1 MFRESHWSPNNYMPR
16 LSSTYRTRVTPKVE
30 ELNMD
35 DWQFGPAQE
44 LRRAFILDDTKL
56 GPIYWYRPGKTAA
69 VIMSVDDI
77 FPGTSQNVYE
87 AGGDLERGALGRLL
101 WLLERHP
108 QLQLTLFVTPDWR
121 RISPIADRFWRHVPW
136 LRDRLYLTR
145 VLPKGTMD
153 IRNHP
158 EFVAFLN
165 SMPRAEIAIHGLHHI
180 HQGHSVSV
188 EFQHQERAACAGM
201 LAEAIRI
208 FEESGLRYVR
218 GFQPPG
224 WNCGLAL
231 QQACR
236 DVGIEWVASARD
248 IQTPVS
254 KDAKT
259 AMSGL
264 RGVSMLFPERIA
276 PNLMH
281 ISTNFQ
287 ATSAPERA
295 FDILDAGGILSI
307 KAHITKNVPGYT
319 HLDGVDDLYMNYLD
333 RLFDDIEQ
341 RYGDAIDWTTL
352 GRLAGSLSAS
362 SPTLLPERT
371 ATQAIAYR
379 AAQLKTGEAILSPDG
394 KREVRWLLLSRL
406 EIGCSEPR

>member
-1 MFRESHWSPNNYMPR
+1 
-16 LSSTYRTRVTPKVE
+16 
-30 ELNMD
+30 MD

-44 LRRAFILDDTKL
+44 LRRAFLLDDTML
-56 GPIYWYRPGKTAA
+56 EPIYLYPPGKSAA
-69 VIMSVDDI
+69 VVMSVDDV
-77 FPGTSQNVYE
+77 FPGTSQSAYE
-87 AGGDLERGALGRLL
+87 AGGDLERGVLGRLL

-121 RISPIADRFWRHVPW
+121 RISPVAHRLWRHLPW
-136 LRDRLYLTR
+136 LCDRVYLAS

-153 IRNHP
+153 VRNHP

-165 SMPRAEIAIHGLHHI
+165 AMPRAEIAIHGLHHI
-180 HQGHSVSV
+180 NQGHSVSV
-188 EFQHQERAACAGM
+188 EFQNQNRAESAAM

-218 GFQPPG
+218 GLQPPG
-224 WNCGLAL
+224 WSCGLAL

-254 KDAKT
+254 KDSKT

-264 RGVSMLFPERIA
+264 SGVSMLFPERIA
-276 PNLMH
+276 PNLVH

-307 KAHITKNVPGYT
+307 KAHITKNVPG
-319 HLDGVDDLYMNYLD
+319 HLHLGGVDDLYMTYLD
-333 RLFDDIEQ
+333 RLLDDIEQ

-352 GRLAGSLSAS
+352 DRLATSLSGSSSAS
-362 SPTLLPERT
+362 LPEKT
-371 ATQAIAYR
+371 VVEPVAYR
-379 AAQLKTGEAILSPDG
+379 AA
-394 KREVRWLLLSRL
+394 
-406 EIGCSEPR
+406 

>member
-1 MFRESHWSPNNYMPR
+1 
-16 LSSTYRTRVTPKVE
+16 
-30 ELNMD
+30 MD
-35 DWQFGPAQE
+35 GWQFAAAQE
-44 LRRAFILDDTKL
+44 LRRAFILDDAKL
-56 GPIYWYRPGKTAA
+56 GPIYWYCPGKSAA
-69 VIMSVDDI
+69 VVMSVDDI
-77 FPGTSQNVYE
+77 FPGTSQSAYE

-136 LRDRLYLTR
+136 LRDRVYLAR

-153 IRNHP
+153 IRKHP
-158 EFVAFLN
+158 EFVGFLN
-165 SMPRAEIAIHGLHHI
+165 AMPRTEIALHGLHHVNL
-180 HQGHSVSV
+180 GHSVSV
-188 EFQHQERAACAGM
+188 EFEHRNRAACAGM
-201 LAEAIRI
+201 LAKAMQI

-218 GFQPPG
+218 GLQPPG
-224 WNCGLAL
+224 WTCSSAL

-236 DVGIEWVASARD
+236 DVGIEWVACARD

-264 RGVSMLFPERIA
+264 HDVSMLFPERIA
-276 PNLMH
+276 PGLLHM
-281 ISTNFQ
+281 STNFQ

-307 KAHITKNVPGYT
+307 KAHITKNVPGHT

-333 RLFDDIEQ
+333 RLFCDIEQ
-341 RYGDAIDWTTL
+341 RYGDAVDWTTL
-352 GRLAGSLSAS
+352 GRLATSLSAS
-362 SPTLLPERT
+362 SPMSLPAKT
-371 ATQAIAYR
+371 ATQVTAYR
-379 AAQLKTGEAILSPDG
+379 AA
-394 KREVRWLLLSRL
+394 
-406 EIGCSEPR
+406 

>member
-1 MFRESHWSPNNYMPR
+1 M
-16 LSSTYRTRVTPKVE
+16 PKVKD
-30 ELNMD
+30 LDMD
-35 DWQFGPAQE
+35 DSHFGPAQE
-44 LRRAFILDDTKL
+44 VRKAFILDDTRL
-56 GPIYWYRPGKTAA
+56 GPIHWYRPGKSAA
-69 VIMSVDDI
+69 VVMSVDDI
-77 FPGTSQNVYE
+77 FPGTSQSAYE
-87 AGGDLERGALGRLL
+87 AGGDLERGVFGRLL

-108 QLQLTLFVTPDWR
+108 QLELTLFVTPDWR
-121 RISPIADRFWRHVPW
+121 RISPVPHRFWRHVPW
-136 LRDRLYLTR
+136 LRDRVYLAK

-153 IRNHP
+153 LRKHP

-165 SMPRAEIAIHGLHHI
+165 TMPRTETAIHGLHHI
-180 HQGHSVSV
+180 HPGRSISV
-188 EFQHQERAACAGM
+188 EFQRQERAACAGM

-224 WNCGLAL
+224 WTCGVAL

-248 IQTPVS
+248 IQTAVS
-254 KDAKT
+254 KEART

-307 KAHITKNVPGYT
+307 KAHITKSVPGHT

-352 GRLAGSLSAS
+352 GRLATSLSAS
-362 SPTLLPERT
+362 SPTLLSENT
-371 ATQAIAYR
+371 ATQPIAHR
-379 AAQLKTGEAILSPDG
+379 AA
-394 KREVRWLLLSRL
+394 
-406 EIGCSEPR
+406 

>member
-1 MFRESHWSPNNYMPR
+1 
-16 LSSTYRTRVTPKVE
+16 
-30 ELNMD
+30 MD
-35 DWQFGPAQE
+35 GWQFGPANE

-56 GPIYWYRPGKTAA
+56 GPIYWYRPGKPAA
-69 VIMSVDDI
+69 VVMSVDDI
-77 FPGTSQNVYE
+77 FPGTSQSAYE
-87 AGGDLERGALGRLL
+87 AGGDLEKGALGRLL

-121 RISPIADRFWRHVPW
+121 RTSPIADRFWRHAPW
-136 LRDRLYLTR
+136 LRDRMYLAK

-165 SMPRAEIAIHGLHHI
+165 SMPRTEIALHGLHHI
-180 HQGHSVSV
+180 NPGHSVSV
-188 EFQHQERAACAGM
+188 EFQHQDRIACAGM
-201 LAEAIRI
+201 LVDAIRI

-224 WNCGLAL
+224 WTCSVAL

-236 DVGIEWVASARD
+236 DVGIEWVTSARD
-248 IQTPVS
+248 IRTPVS
-254 KDAKT
+254 MDAKT

-264 RGVSMLFPERIA
+264 GGVSMLFPERIA
-276 PNLMH
+276 PNLLH

-287 ATSAPERA
+287 ATSVPERA

-307 KAHITKNVPGYT
+307 KAHITKNVPGHT

-333 RLFDDIEQ
+333 RLFCDIEE
-341 RYGDAIDWTTL
+341 RFGDAIDWTTF
-352 GRLAGSLSAS
+352 GQLASSLSAS
-362 SPTLLPERT
+362 SLTLPPEKT
-371 ATQAIAYR
+371 AKHAIAHR
-379 AAQLKTGEAILSPDG
+379 AA
-394 KREVRWLLLSRL
+394 
-406 EIGCSEPR
+406 

>member
-1 MFRESHWSPNNYMPR
+1 
-16 LSSTYRTRVTPKVE
+16 VTPKVE
-30 ELNMD
+30 ELSMD

-44 LRRAFILDDTKL
+44 LRQTFILDDTKV
-56 GPIYWYRPGKTAA
+56 GPIYWYGPGKTAA
-69 VIMSVDDI
+69 VIMSVDDV
-77 FPGTSQNVYE
+77 FPGTSQSAYE
-87 AGGDLERGALGRLL
+87 AGGDLERGVLGRLL

-121 RISPIADRFWRHVPW
+121 RISPVADRFWRHVPW
-136 LRDRLYLTR
+136 LRDRVYLAR

-158 EFVAFLN
+158 DFVAFLN
-165 SMPRAEIAIHGLHHI
+165 SMPRTEIAIHGLHHI

-188 EFQHQERAACAGM
+188 EFQHQETAACGGM
-201 LAEAIRI
+201 LAEAIQI
-208 FEESGLRYVR
+208 FEESGLHYVR

-264 RGVSMLFPERIA
+264 HGVSMLFPERIA
-276 PNLMH
+276 PNLVH

-307 KAHITKNVPGYT
+307 KAHITKNVPGHT
-319 HLDGVDDLYMNYLD
+319 HLDGVDDLYMNYRD

-341 RYGDAIDWTTL
+341 RYGAAIDWTTL
-352 GRLAGSLSAS
+352 GRLASSLSAS
-362 SPTLLPERT
+362 SPTLLPEKT
-371 ATQAIAYR
+371 ATQPIAYR
-379 AAQLKTGEAILSPDG
+379 AAWLKTDEDPT
-394 KREVRWLLLSRL
+394 KRKTGAGVAAR
-406 EIGCSEPR
+406 

>member
-1 MFRESHWSPNNYMPR
+1 MERRGPGN
-16 LSSTYRTRVTPKVE
+16 LS
-30 ELNMD
+30 MD

-56 GPIYWYRPGKTAA
+56 GPIHWYSPGRSAA
-69 VIMSVDDI
+69 VVMSVDDI
-77 FPGTSQNVYE
+77 FPGTSQSAYE
-87 AGGDLERGALGRLL
+87 GGGDLEKGALGHLL

-121 RISPIADRFWRHVPW
+121 RISPVADRLWRHVPW
-136 LRDRLYLTR
+136 LRDRVYLAS

-153 IRNHP
+153 LRNHP

-165 SMPRAEIAIHGLHHI
+165 ALPRTEIAIHGLHHI
-180 HQGHSVSV
+180 NQGHSISV
-188 EFQHQERAACAGM
+188 EFQNQDRAMCASM
-201 LAEAIRI
+201 LAQAIRI
-208 FEESGLRYVR
+208 FEESGLQHVR
-218 GFQPPG
+218 GLQPPG
-224 WNCGLAL
+224 WDCGPAL

-248 IQTPVS
+248 IRTPVS

-264 RGVSMLFPERIA
+264 SGVSMLFPERIA
-276 PNLMH
+276 PNLVH
-281 ISTNFQ
+281 IGTNFQ

-307 KAHITKNVPGYT
+307 KAHITKNVPEYV
-319 HLDGVDDLYMNYLD
+319 HLDGVDHLYMNYLD

-352 GRLAGSLSAS
+352 GQLATSLSAS
-362 SPTLLPERT
+362 SPTLLLEKI
-371 ATQAIAYR
+371 ATEPVAYR
-379 AAQLKTGEAILSPDG
+379 AA
-394 KREVRWLLLSRL
+394 
-406 EIGCSEPR
+406 